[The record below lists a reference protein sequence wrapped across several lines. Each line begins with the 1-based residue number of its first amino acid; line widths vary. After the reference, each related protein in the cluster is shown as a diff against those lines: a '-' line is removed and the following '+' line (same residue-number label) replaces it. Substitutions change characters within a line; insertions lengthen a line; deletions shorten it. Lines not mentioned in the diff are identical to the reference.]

1 MSNNFETEFRNINV
15 DLDGCEVSKGS
26 YYWLYPER
34 YEIDLKRF
42 TILCETEIQ
51 KELDY
56 AEGYE
61 SHIERA
67 RRIKKEKKSN
77 GSLGTK
83 CVFLTLQTF
92 QNRMQDLDSMV
103 LFCSRIQYL
112 YHNCMW
118 CIEAGKVPLPDCN
131 LHIHL
136 LGQIKNSRK
145 HKDAVC
151 REWSKLFPTDLR
163 SADFW
168 NLRQHR
174 DCPEMPSYEQW
185 FNEKLEYFEDEKK
198 GAHQNS
204 IDLGARG
211 GQGFSTAL

>member
-1 MSNNFETEFRNINV
+1 MSNNFEHEF
-15 DLDGCEVSKGS
+15 
-26 YYWLYPER
+26 
-34 YEIDLKRF
+34 
-42 TILCETEIQ
+42 
-51 KELDY
+51 KELNSHLLEKGNYYFTNPHIYSKDLQQY
-56 AEGYE
+56 VVARELESQTELAYDEGYE
-61 SHIERA
+61 SHLE
-67 RRIKKEKKSN
+67 RRIRLSKEKKAQGPS
-77 GSLGTK
+77 TK

-92 QNRMQDLDSMV
+92 KNRMADLDAMI

-112 YHNCMW
+112 YDGCMW
-118 CIEAGKVPLPDCN
+118 CIETGKVPLPDSN

-136 LGQIKNSRK
+136 LGKIKNSRK

-151 REWSKLFPTDLR
+151 REWSKLFNTDLR

-198 GAHQNS
+198 GSHQNCL
-204 IDLGARG
+204 DLGARG